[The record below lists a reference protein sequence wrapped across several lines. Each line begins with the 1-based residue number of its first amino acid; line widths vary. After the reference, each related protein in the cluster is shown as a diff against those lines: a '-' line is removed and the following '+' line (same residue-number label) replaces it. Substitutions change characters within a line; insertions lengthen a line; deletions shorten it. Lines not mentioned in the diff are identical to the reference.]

1 MLYATQPAPRSPA
14 CGWGV
19 PAAAS
24 WDLGGGRFYFP
35 LQEKK
40 IKRIF
45 FLALQ
50 GSCLLIEG
58 FNRDCLALQQFQ
70 GANCR
75 CACFMGWDGM
85 GYNGIQWGGMGWGQL
100 WACLLN
106 LPNLWV

>member
-1 MLYATQPAPRSPA
+1 MLYAAGTPLTCLRLGSA
-14 CGWGV
+14 CRRVMG
-19 PAAAS
+19 S
-24 WDLGGGRFYFP
+24 GGGRFYFP

-50 GSCLLIEG
+50 GSYLLIEG

-85 GYNGIQWGGMGWGQL
+85 GYNGIQWGGIGWGQL